1 MKRFLK
7 ILLLVILVGGLIF
20 TFLYLF
26 NKSQSKPVVYTTD
39 KAFYTDIVK
48 KTVATG
54 SVVPR
59 NEIEIKPQLSGILDK
74 IFVEPGDKVKKG
86 DLIARIKVIPNMA
99 TLQTAENR
107 VQRAKLNVRN
117 AQQDYSR
124 NKPLLDEGV
133 ISEQEFQQIQF
144 NLDNAK
150 EEERSAKENLR
161 IVRDGVSSQEGSS
174 NTLIRSTI
182 TGMVLD
188 VSVEE
193 GFSVIEANTFNAG
206 PTIASVADMNEMVFE
221 GNVDESE
228 VGKLRINMDLVLTLG
243 AVEDQELMAKLE
255 HIAPKGKEVQGAIQF
270 EIRAAILNPED
281 VFIRAGY
288 SANADIVLEKAE
300 KTLAI
305 PESLVKYDGGKAYVE
320 IEGEPQAFKKTFVDL
335 GLSDGINVQVIKGVD
350 TTMML
355 KSKIK
360 LDKAPEAKKGGRWG
374 G

>member
-7 ILLLVILVGGLIF
+7 ILLVIVLLGGLIF
-20 TFLYLF
+20 TLLYLYG
-26 NKSQSKPVVYTTD
+26 KSKNKPVVYTTE
-39 KAFYTDIVK
+39 KAFYTDIIK

-74 IFVEPGDKVKKG
+74 IYVEPGDKVKKG
-86 DLIARIKVIPNMA
+86 DLIAKIKVIPNMA
-99 TLQTAENR
+99 TLQSAENR
-107 VQRAKLNVRN
+107 VQRARLNVKN
-117 AQQDYSR
+117 AQQDFDR
-124 NKPLLDEGV
+124 NKPLLDDGV

-144 NLDNAK
+144 NLENAQ
-150 EEERSAKENLR
+150 EEERSAQENLR
-161 IVRDGVSSQEGSS
+161 IVRDGVSSKEGSS

-188 VSVEE
+188 VPVEE

-206 PTIASVADMNEMVFE
+206 TTIASVADMNEMVFE

-228 VGKLRINMDLVLTLG
+228 VGKLDLNMELVLTLG
-243 AVEDQELMAKLE
+243 AVEDRELQARLE

-288 SANADIVLEKAE
+288 SANADIVLEKRE
-300 KTLAI
+300 EILAV
-305 PESLVKYDGGKAYVE
+305 PESLVKYDRGKAYVE
-320 IEGEPQAFKKTFVDL
+320 VEGEPQKFEKKFVDL
-335 GLSDGINVQVIKGVD
+335 GLSDGINVEVLKGVD
-350 TTMML
+350 TTMSI
-355 KSKIK
+355 KSKVK
-360 LDKAPEAKKGGRWG
+360 LDKAPEAKKGGRWAS
-374 G
+374 